1 MNILMNNLI
10 IYFSLFLIVIYF
22 YCFHFKTI
30 EGMKVISK
38 NMQKNVYDK
47 YGVQIDKENQC
58 LIYKGKRVSFYNNFN
73 QQEGIDKSNDKLK
86 TNDILSNYGF
96 PVCNY
101 IKYDTNKNEESN
113 IIDINDKLKFPLVV
127 KYNYG
132 EKGNDVFTDIIDNDS
147 LRDKLKKLLSENK
160 NSIIIEEQT
169 QGKKFRIMILND
181 KFVYADEDQKP
192 VLTGN
197 GQSTIQELISNY
209 HTIHDVKPIKLVNEE
224 LINQQGYEL
233 TEILEKGK
241 KLEITNVVSVAN
253 GGKQVYIEEYD
264 IHPVNMNM
272 FYQLNKILGLNFSGI
287 DYMGPDLSIPYH
299 DGGKVI
305 EVNPFPGFS
314 KKEQEHESIPKR
326 LIDAIFG

>member
-1 MNILMNNLI
+1 MNNKL
-10 IYFSLFLIVIYF
+10 IYFLSSIFFIIITVYLFN
-22 YCFHFKTI
+22 CKTI
-30 EGMKVISK
+30 EGMKVTSS
-38 NMQKNVYDK
+38 NMQKNVYNK
-47 YGVQIDKENQC
+47 YGVQVDEDNQC
-58 LIYKGKRVSFYNNFN
+58 LIYKGKRVSYYNNFN
-73 QQEGIDKSNDKLK
+73 EREGIKNSNDKLK
-86 TNDILSNYGF
+86 TNDILTNYGF

-101 IKYDTNKNEESN
+101 MKYDINKNEESN
-113 IIDINDKLKFPLVV
+113 IIDINDKLRFPLVV

-160 NSIIIEEQT
+160 KSIIIEEQT
-169 QGKKFRIMILND
+169 QGRKFRIMILNN

-197 GQSTIQELISNY
+197 GRSTIQELISNY
-209 HTIHDVKPIKLVNEE
+209 HNLHHVRPIKLVNEE

-233 TEILEKGK
+233 TDILEKGK
-241 KLEITNVVSVAN
+241 KLEITNVVSVSN
-253 GGKQVYIEEYD
+253 GGKQVYIEGYD
-264 IHPVNMNM
+264 IHPINMNM

-314 KKEQEHESIPKR
+314 KKEQEQESISKR
-326 LIDAIFG
+326 LIDALFG